1 MEALLKLL
9 SALLPLPNHGIQ
21 SLYNSGRSVLPSF
34 LTLEVHQITFAECAT
49 MKMNDVAFVLDRD
62 FCNGLQHCRGSAS
75 AVSQN
80 IKDMYDGLEYLQHCK
95 PGGFLCQQSNPANIS
110 FTINTD
116 GVALFNPLNAEVILF
131 MTVY

>member
-1 MEALLKLL
+1 MCFHV
-9 SALLPLPNHGIQ
+9 STCPCNI
-21 SLYNSGRSVLPSF
+21 YIF
-34 LTLEVHQITFAECAT
+34 LHEGGF
-49 MKMNDVAFVLDRD
+49 MNDVALVLDRD

-116 GVALFNPLNAEVILF
+116 GVALFKSSTTDVWPVFLLINELPPH
-131 MTVY
+131 MR